1 MPSPAKISAEV
12 QAFIVRG
19 HARFLSPTQVANA
32 VGEEFGVTLDRTQVR
47 EYNPTQRDCGKK
59 WRELFDQER
68 ATFLR
73 ELGSI
78 GISHVAYRLEVRH
91 RLLARVLTKIESAET
106 VNPQLYATAQ
116 SLLDGAQQEAAMIL
130 GAGNANPA
138 GSEFMSSPNGF
149 DLPTAARALEASLS
163 AAADMGK
170 LLPMRRKTA

>member
-1 MPSPAKISAEV
+1 MSKLSGEI
-12 QAFIVRG
+12 QAFIVRAN
-19 HARFLSPTQVANA
+19 ARFNSPSKVVSLVA
-32 VGEEFGVTLDRTQVR
+32 EEFEVEVTRMHVR
-47 EYNPTQRDCGKK
+47 QYNPEQNKELAKK
-59 WRELFDQER
+59 WCDLYAEER
-68 ATFLR
+68 TAFLR
-73 ELGSI
+73 DLGSI

-130 GAGNANPA
+130 GTGNANPS

-149 DLPTAARALEASLS
+149 DLLTAARALEASLS